1 MMPRHTGRVAV
12 VTGAAAGLGQ
22 AFAERLARDGA
33 DLVLA
38 DIEPTDETM
47 AKVTAQGR
55 RAVAVR
61 CDVSDPKG
69 VDALAAACRSAFGRC
84 DILVNNVGIYFMAP
98 IETLAFADWRRLF
111 SVNVDSVFLVSK
123 AFIPG
128 MKAAGWGRIIN
139 MASNSV
145 GLVAAGMPHYV
156 ASKGAIIGFTRALA
170 TDLGPF
176 GITVNAIA
184 PGPTRTKGTMSGLA
198 PDAFEKAFA
207 ALREQ
212 QVIKRSA
219 EPSDIVGTLSFLAS
233 EDSSFMTGQTLVVDG
248 GWWRV

>member
-1 MMPRHTGRVAV
+1 MQRQTGKIAV

-22 AFAERLARDGA
+22 AFAERLAKDGA
-33 DLVLA
+33 DVVLA
-38 DIEPTDETM
+38 DINAADETI
-47 AKVTAQGR
+47 AKVEAFGR

-61 CDVSDPKG
+61 CDVSDPSG
-69 VDALAAACRSAFGRC
+69 IDVLAERCRSEFGRC
-84 DILVNNVGIYFMAP
+84 DILVNNAGIYFMAP
-98 IETLAFADWRRLF
+98 IETLTFADWRRLF
-111 SVNVDSVFLVSK
+111 AINVDSAFLAAK

-145 GLVAAGMPHYV
+145 GLIAANMPHYV
-156 ASKGAIIGFTRALA
+156 ASKGAIVGLTRALA

-184 PGPTRTKGTMSGLA
+184 PGPTRTRGTMSGLTPA
-198 PDAFEKAFA
+198 EFEEAFA
-207 ALREQ
+207 TLREQ
-212 QVIKRSA
+212 QAIKRTA

-233 EDSSFMTGQTLVVDG
+233 DDSGFMTGQTLVVDG

>member
-1 MMPRHTGRVAV
+1 MQRHAGRVAV

-38 DIEPTDETM
+38 DLDAAEETI
-47 AKVTAQGR
+47 AKVKAHGR
-55 RAVAVR
+55 RAAAVR

-69 VDALAAACRSAFGRC
+69 VDALSETCRSAFGRC
-84 DILVNNVGIYFMAP
+84 DILVNNAGIYFMAS
-98 IETLAFADWRRLF
+98 IEALSFADWRRLF
-111 SVNVDSVFLVSK
+111 AINVDSMFLVSK

-145 GLVAAGMPHYV
+145 GLIAANMPHYV
-156 ASKGAIIGFTRALA
+156 ASKGAVIGLTRALA

-184 PGPTRTKGTMSGLA
+184 AGPTRTKGTMSSLP
-198 PDAFEKAFA
+198 PDEFERVFG

-212 QVIKRSA
+212 QVIKRTA

-233 EDSSFMTGQTLVVDG
+233 DDSSFMTGQTLVVDG